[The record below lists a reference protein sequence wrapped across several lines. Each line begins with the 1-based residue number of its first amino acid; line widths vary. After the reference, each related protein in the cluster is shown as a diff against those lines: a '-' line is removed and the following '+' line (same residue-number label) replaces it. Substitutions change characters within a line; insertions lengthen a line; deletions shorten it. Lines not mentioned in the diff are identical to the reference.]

1 MSTKQRIRRSRRTV
15 MAVAIIGVMSALTA
29 AGPGER
35 WLGGVARAAGGVVN
49 FVATDD
55 VGPWF
60 KCVGAGCVAAGTQS
74 LAVVRRAPTSRSR
87 LATSPRPCTRS
98 RAWCYP
104 SGAAQM
110 PFDQPAAFRDGSRS
124 VKLDNPGLYVFV
136 CKVHPFMLAATI
148 VDDPVTPG
156 SISARTSR
164 W

>member
-1 MSTKQRIRRSRRTV
+1 MFTKDRPLSLIFHRQRSIRRRAL
-15 MAVAIIGVMSALTA
+15 MLIAIAGIMGALTA

-35 WLGGVARAAGGVVN
+35 WLGGVARAANGVVN

-74 LAVVRRAPTSRSR
+74 LAVVAPGTDVKITVGNETGTVHTFSS
-87 LATSPRPCTRS
+87 LV
-98 RAWCYP
+98 YP

-110 PFDQPAAFRDGSRS
+110 PFDQPAAFRAGSRS

-136 CKVHPFMLAATI
+136 CKVHP
-148 VDDPVTPG
+148 
-156 SISARTSR
+156 
-164 W
+164 